1 MRRHASRAELALL
14 LLLSGD
20 VHPNPGPTVRV
31 GQLNCAGLT
40 KEKRLSLLRYAA
52 DVDVLLLQELK
63 MSEREALGFTLPGF
77 QGIAKAR
84 NPKGGGVAVLVRD
97 TIPTKVVT
105 SGITSRV
112 EYATVCTPLSST
124 MLYWTSACLPLA
136 SRVSM
141 DALEALTGQRVFTL
155 LLRHRVS
162 FASQDRRF
170 APWGPQNQ
178 SGNALVVAV
187 ASGSGCSAI
196 LNSGAA
202 WGEGPRPVA
211 PVR

>member
-1 MRRHASRAELALL
+1 MARGLL
-14 LLLSGD
+14 ESKSTPEIWEIARTPFG
-20 VHPNPGPTVRV
+20 VMPVRSAIARPPF
-31 GQLNCAGLT
+31 L
-40 KEKRLSLLRYAA
+40 EKRLSLRRHAA
-52 DVDVLLLQELK
+52 DVDVMLPQQLK
-63 MSEREALGFTLPGF
+63 MSEREALSFTLPGF
-77 QGIAKAR
+77 QGIG

>member
-1 MRRHASRAELALL
+1 VQSLL
-14 LLLSGD
+14 CYYYSL

-40 KEKRLSLLRYAA
+40 KEKRLSLRRHAA
-52 DVDVLLLQELK
+52 DVDVLLPQELK
-63 MSEREALGFTLPGF
+63 MSEREALSFTLPGF

-97 TIPTKVVT
+97 KVVT

-124 MLYWTSACLPLA
+124 MLYWTSAYFPLA

-141 DALEALTGQRVFTL
+141 DALEALTGPALEHHVIGTDANAHHAVWALESLQIQP
-155 LLRHRVS
+155 
-162 FASQDRRF
+162 ASH
-170 APWGPQNQ
+170 A
-178 SGNALVVAV
+178 
-187 ASGSGCSAI
+187 
-196 LNSGAA
+196 
-202 WGEGPRPVA
+202 
-211 PVR
+211 